1 MGQLFESL
9 PRLSLKSSLQPLAR
23 YGTHQE
29 TQSRRPEQMYT
40 PSDTRLEWPEKGL
53 LFESDS
59 NEWSGG
65 IIEVMLG
72 ALGKIWH
79 PPGDYEWE
87 TGTSVSSI

>member
-1 MGQLFESL
+1 MN
-9 PRLSLKSSLQPLAR
+9 AR
-23 YGTHQE
+23 G
-29 TQSRRPEQMYT
+29 R
-40 PSDTRLEWPEKGL
+40 
-53 LFESDS
+53 
-59 NEWSGG
+59 